1 MPIKVRTRFL
11 HNRLTPVIIVFGLV
25 MVGFGLLLYVRLD
38 DMLNMFENEW
48 VQTRANNAAKIY
60 SREIVAELD
69 RLTYVAR
76 IMENDKSD
84 MEADSVKTAV
94 TFIERSYTGDP
105 NAFLGLLAANG
116 DAVYGE
122 KLSPQNYT
130 GILYSLRGRE
140 CVSYTPSGGIL
151 FSCPVM
157 HGGNIRYVLY
167 ELCSSSN
174 YADRFRTD
182 SLGALGRMMVM
193 TRDGD
198 IVVDF
203 ADVPKENE
211 KFYSSRSVR
220 EVFQKLIAQMDL
232 KPSNASLEQTT
243 LGEMYFYTAEV
254 DDTDFILA
262 GMVQRSA
269 VSDGLTGIPVLVLTV
284 FSLLVIMVMALA
296 FFLMITSQR
305 LRESVAL
312 KRAKAAAEEASR
324 AKSDFLANMSHEIRT
339 PINTILGMDEMIL
352 REYNDPTLRK
362 YAANIQ
368 NSGRTLLS
376 LINDVLDFSRIEAGR
391 MELYPDEYDLALVI
405 VDMVSMIR
413 SMAVKKG
420 LTFDVDVDESIPH
433 ILYGDNVRIR
443 QVILNLLTNA
453 VKYTKEGGVVLSV
466 HYKELDDENI
476 SLDVAVKDTGIG
488 IKEDDVDKL
497 FSPFQRLDEE
507 RNRTIEGTGLGMNIV
522 RNLLA
527 LMDSE
532 PHVVSEYGRGSTFS
546 FSIIQHVLNWEP
558 MGDFEEAFNEAV
570 ENEEV
575 YQASFVAPKAR
586 ILLVDDTEMNLM
598 VVKGLLKNTDLEIDT
613 ASDGKQAL
621 SLTEKREYDV
631 LLIDH
636 RMPVMDGI
644 EMIKELRVM
653 TDNVNSAKPCIA
665 LTANAVAGAREEY
678 ISAGFDDYLIKP
690 VVGAKLEQMLIKYLD
705 EDKVT
710 LAENVNVDNTEENAQ
725 ELDEMGMLRLFE
737 EKGYLDIK
745 EGIGYAGSAEMY
757 VNVIKFF
764 VSSIDA
770 KSEEIRKYYN
780 EGDWDNYVAKV
791 HALKS
796 SARVIGADELSNR
809 ARYLELAGNDRDF
822 AYIREHTGDVLAFY
836 GSYKEKLKG
845 IG

>member
-48 VQTRANNAAKIY
+48 VQTRANDAAKIY

-182 SLGALGRMMVM
+182 SLGDLGRMMVM

>member
-182 SLGALGRMMVM
+182 SLGDLGRMMVM

>member
-182 SLGALGRMMVM
+182 SLGDLGRMMVM

-764 VSSIDA
+764 DSSIDA